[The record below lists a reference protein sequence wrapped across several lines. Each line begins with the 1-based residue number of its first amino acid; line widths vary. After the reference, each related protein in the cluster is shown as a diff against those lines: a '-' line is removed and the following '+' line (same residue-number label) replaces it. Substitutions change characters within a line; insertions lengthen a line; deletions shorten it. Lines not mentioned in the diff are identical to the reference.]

1 VISLDMPDADYR
13 AVPALS
19 YSGAKDLMR
28 SPALF
33 AHRLMH
39 PRPDST
45 EFDVGHATHAL
56 LLGTGQPVAR
66 GYHPETGEPF
76 KDWRTKDAKAFASAA
91 RARGETPL
99 LVEQADA
106 VWDMA
111 GAVWAHPLAGKLLEP
126 GRGHGE
132 VSVFWD
138 DTETCRA
145 QRARLDWL
153 LVEDDDGRP
162 AVVDLK
168 TTTDVTRAALVR
180 TVQDY
185 RYHWQHAHY
194 LDGLAAHGVDDAVFK
209 FVFVEKTPPHLVRV
223 AELDVDF
230 AAAGARFITAAR
242 RLYADCLAADDWP
255 GYPPKVELLGLPR
268 FAPTDPGDVIL

>member
-33 AHRLMH
+33 DWRRTH

-45 EFDVGHATHAL
+45 DFDLGRVAHTL
-56 LLGTGQPVAR
+56 LLGSGAPLAVVKDDEDQ
-66 GYHPETGEPF
+66 PF
-76 KDWRTKDAKAFASAA
+76 KTWTPKAKAAA
-91 RARGETPL
+91 EEKRAAGYTPL
-99 LVEQADA
+99 LLHQALGVADMVEA
-106 VWDMA
+106 VR
-111 GAVWAHPLAGKLLEP
+111 AHPLAGKLLEH

-138 DTETCRA
+138 DPETCRA

-168 TTTDVTRAALVR
+168 TTADVRRRAL
-180 TVQDY
+180 TKTIDE
-185 RYHWQHAHY
+185 YHYNWQHAHY
-194 LDGLAAHGVDDAVFK
+194 LDGLTAHGVDDARFV

-223 AELDVDF
+223 AEIDVE
-230 AAAGARFITAAR
+230 AAATGARFMQAAR
-242 RLYADCLAADDWP
+242 RLYAQCLAAGDWP